1 MYSTLEKLKPELKQA
16 VNLIRAG
23 ARPTFRVK
31 VCNDFKEFEQIK
43 AGTMSSCRIG
53 EMKGRSFELGT
64 KYADTLVKKAMQKRQ
79 WPETV
84 KYANG
89 VLFIESV
96 AVIEPEKRE
105 AVINEPVIEKPKKIK
120 AKDLVF
126 EPIEEPIIELN
137 EDND

>member
-16 VNLIRAG
+16 VNLIRLG

-43 AGTMSSCRIG
+43 SGSMSSCRIG
-53 EMKGRSFELGT
+53 EMNGRSFQLGT
-64 KYADTLVKKAMQKRQ
+64 KYVNTLVTKAMQKHQ
-79 WPETV
+79 WPESV

-89 VLFIESV
+89 VLFIESITEV
-96 AVIEPEKRE
+96 EHEKRE
-105 AVINEPVIEKPKKIK
+105 SLITEIEKPKKSK
-120 AKDLVF
+120 SKDLVF
-126 EPIEEPIIELN
+126 EPIIETT